1 MGLGLTGMAAGTTL
15 ALASWSV
22 DGPSF
27 NHAASGLGHN
37 LLGAPEAIAAD
48 LIMQLLGL
56 SSIVFLAPPILW
68 GWRLPTTRRLERLT
82 ARLMLWLGCSCVR
95 WDLRPCCRR
104 FRIILEDFIGTTN
117 EKIYHSG
124 FDGDCCLWRIRLIV
138 CCFFRTCLIDG

>member
-1 MGLGLTGMAAGTTL
+1 MRTTASTTLDYIPEPIRAFVAHRGAEVVGLGLTGMAAGTTL

-68 GWRLPTTRRLERLT
+68 GWRLHNTRRLERLT
-82 ARLMLWLGCSCVR
+82 ARLMLWLG
-95 WDLRPCCRR
+95 
-104 FRIILEDFIGTTN
+104 
-117 EKIYHSG
+117 
-124 FDGDCCLWRIRLIV
+124 
-138 CCFFRTCLIDG
+138 